1 MKLKDFIL
9 KLEEFEL
16 KNQDLII
23 KVADWNEN
31 YREPVVLGAD
41 KMIIIDDSLVL
52 GRGELKWYEKPWEDK

>member
-31 YREPVVLGAD
+31 YREPMVLGAD
-41 KMIIIDDSLVL
+41 EMVIIGDSLVL
-52 GRGELKWYEKPWEDK
+52 GRGELEWYEKTVKDK